1 MSLDASCASV
11 ECLTVSTACRYAR
24 TLVTSADGQSDPYCF
39 FVASKPLTTYFR
51 HTAIAVNAK
60 QNLKVLNFEEN
71 YVSGF
76 D

>member
-39 FVASKPLTTYFR
+39 FVASRPLTTYFR
-51 HTAIAVNAK
+51 QTAMAEMK
-60 QNLKVLNFEEN
+60 EFYSLFSLKLKI
-71 YVSGF
+71 
-76 D
+76 